1 MNGADRLLAAWRTP
15 TVARCARALVLA
27 GAAALFLQSAATA
40 DVVFTVRI
48 SYVLLMGALVLGAPW
63 AWSGWRAL
71 PWWLAV
77 AAAALLLV
85 YLLATL
91 FGDEAALAAGRSGRS
106 RSLVYL
112 GDLALGLGVLGLVR
126 GLWEDDEGRRP
137 LIAALALGGIAAGAY
152 ALYQWPAQHF
162 GLPLHDVVT
171 TGDSN
176 GVTSGGSQGNGVLG
190 WERVRGTF
198 LEPHFLGTFLA
209 SMLPLVVAWG
219 LAGSRRTL
227 QLATAGA
234 AVMLVALLL
243 TASVP
248 SWFCFGLAALIAA
261 ALAATA
267 RGHVRAA
274 VACACVAA
282 VACVMAP
289 LTLARPEAAA
299 ALTHRSADSMAVTT
313 RFRTE
318 AWSQAVDVWATRPVL
333 GFGAGQSS
341 VRLALA
347 TDGTG
352 AAALPSAQGLWAA
365 SLVDVGV
372 LGFAAWSVVILG
384 ILALVTR
391 AAWRRPSAEAL
402 LIFASVLASCLS
414 TAVAGDRMELRVWV
428 VLALGLAL
436 ACRRR
441 RASAPLGELR
451 LAPDRLAV
459 ARLRH

>member
-1 MNGADRLLAAWRTP
+1 MNGAHRVLAAWQSP
-15 TVARCARALVLA
+15 TMARVARVLTLA
-27 GAAALFLQSAATA
+27 GAATLFLQSAATV
-40 DVVFTVRI
+40 DVVFTIRV
-48 SYVLLMGALVLGAPW
+48 SYVLLMAALVVGLPW
-63 AWSGWRAL
+63 AWSGWRAS
-71 PWWLAV
+71 PRWLTV
-77 AAAALLLV
+77 AAAGLLV
-85 YLLATL
+85 AYVLATL
-91 FGDEAALAAGRSGRS
+91 FGNEAVLAAGRSGRS

-112 GDLALGLGVLGLVR
+112 GDLTLGLGVLGLVR
-126 GLWEDDEGRRP
+126 GLWEGDDGRRS
-137 LIAALALGGIAAGAY
+137 LIGALALGGIAAGVY

-176 GVTSGGSQGNGVLG
+176 GITSGGAQGNGVLG

-209 SMLPLVVAWG
+209 SILPLVVAWG
-219 LAGSRRTL
+219 LGGSRRVL
-227 QLATAGA
+227 RPAAVGA
-234 AVMLVALLL
+234 AAMLIALLL

-248 SWFCFGLAALIAA
+248 SWFCFGLATLITV

-274 VACACVAA
+274 ATFASFAA
-282 VACVMAP
+282 VVCVMAP

-299 ALTHRSADSMAVTT
+299 ALTHRGADSMAVTT

-318 AWSQAVDVWATRPVL
+318 AWDQALEVWATRPVL

-347 TDGTG
+347 NDGVE

-365 SLVDVGV
+365 SLIDVGV
-372 LGFAAWSVVILG
+372 LGFAAWAVLLIG
-384 ILALVTR
+384 IAVHCAQT
-391 AAWRRPSAEAL
+391 AWRRPGAMEL
-402 LIFASVLASCLS
+402 LVFCSVIGGCLS

-428 VLALGLAL
+428 VLGLGMAFG
-436 ACRRR
+436 CRVPQRSVTLR
-441 RASAPLGELR
+441 ELR
-451 LAPDRLAV
+451 LPREPFFTRGV
-459 ARLRH
+459 RP

>member
-1 MNGADRLLAAWRTP
+1 MNGADRLLAAWRSP
-15 TVARCARALVLA
+15 LMARCARALTLA
-27 GAAALFLQSAATA
+27 GAATLFLQSAATV
-40 DVVFTVRI
+40 DVVFTVRV
-48 SYVLLMGALVLGAPW
+48 SYVLLMAALVVGAPW

-77 AAAALLLV
+77 AAAALLLIYV
-85 YLLATL
+85 LATL
-91 FGDEAALAAGRSGRS
+91 FGDEVVLAAGRSGRS

-126 GLWEDDEGRRP
+126 GLWDNDEGRGP
-137 LIAALALGGIAAGAY
+137 LIAALALGGIAAGVY
-152 ALYQWPAQHF
+152 AFYQWPAQHF

-176 GVTSGGSQGNGVLG
+176 GVTTGGLQGNGVLG

-227 QLATAGA
+227 HVSAVGA
-234 AVMLVALLL
+234 AGMLVALLL

-248 SWFCFGLAALIAA
+248 SWFCFGLATLITA
-261 ALAATA
+261 ALGATA

-274 VACACVAA
+274 AACACVAA
-282 VACVMAP
+282 VACVLAP

-299 ALTHRSADSMAVTT
+299 ALTHRSADSMVVTT

-318 AWSQAVDVWATRPVL
+318 AWDQAVDLWATRPIL

-341 VRLALA
+341 VRIALA
-347 TDGTG
+347 TEGTG
-352 AAALPSAQGLWAA
+352 ATALPSAQGLWAA
-365 SLVDVGV
+365 SLVDVGI
-372 LGFAAWSVVILG
+372 LGFAAWAVLLVG
-384 ILALVTR
+384 IVALVAR

-402 LIFASVLASCLS
+402 LVFASVLASCLS
-414 TAVAGDRMELRVWV
+414 SAVAGDRTELRVWV

-436 ACRRR
+436 ACERGV
-441 RASAPLGELR
+441 ASAPLAELR
-451 LAPDRLAV
+451 LTSHRLVVAP
-459 ARLRH
+459 LRR